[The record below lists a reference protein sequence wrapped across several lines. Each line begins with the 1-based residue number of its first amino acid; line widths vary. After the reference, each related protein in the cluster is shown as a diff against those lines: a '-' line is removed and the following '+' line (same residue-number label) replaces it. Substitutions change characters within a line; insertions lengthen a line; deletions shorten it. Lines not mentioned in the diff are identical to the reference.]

1 MLIYLQL
8 GAVGLVIIATITDH
22 CCQLIIKCKN
32 AAVEMILNSS
42 SKYQELQTEECYEEM
57 AKIKETIENE
67 MTLGDIGK
75 IAVGPWGLRLVNTA
89 LIITQTGF
97 CVAYF
102 IFMGN
107 TIVEMF
113 PIAYKPHNVT
123 PVKKST
129 FLNPTGPATGSP
141 HVLTAAPMNSS
152 TMIPPLEGTSTAP
165 LFVLIVLI
173 PLPFLVAMAYVRSI
187 RKLGPISGVANVT
200 LLAGF
205 FGLLTFL
212 LKGKSFDF
220 KINKRPHPH
229 VSGYF
234 LIHNFLFGERLDTLF
249 TSSDSTISGFTRPH
263 VIGFVVDLFFSTLE
277 SGFIFFTGFPVQFAG
292 CAWTVAVSRKGK
304 IADLNI
310 SEYMGPKLH
319 QFLQMCP
326 SCSIA
331 DCFIP
336 LSLEAKLEESS
347 FEFTMTTD

>member
-1 MLIYLQL
+1 LQL
-8 GAVGLVIIATITDH
+8 GAVGLLIIATITDH

-42 SKYQELQTEECYEEM
+42 PKYQELHTDECYEEM

-89 LIITQTGF
+89 LLITQTGF

-107 TIVEMF
+107 TIAEMF
-113 PIAYKPHNVT
+113 PIAYKSRNMT

-129 FLNPTGPATGSP
+129 LLYPTGADTVSP
-141 HVLTAAPMNSS
+141 HVSTAVLRNSS

-165 LFVLIVLI
+165 PFELIVLI
-173 PLPFLVAMAYVRSI
+173 PLPFLIAMAYVRSI

-212 LKGKSFDF
+212 LKGKNLDF
-220 KINKRPHPH
+220 KVKYMQIT
-229 VSGYF
+229 
-234 LIHNFLFGERLDTLF
+234 LDIAACMLFD
-249 TSSDSTISGFTRPH
+249 
-263 VIGFVVDLFFSTLE
+263 
-277 SGFIFFTGFPVQFAG
+277 
-292 CAWTVAVSRKGK
+292 
-304 IADLNI
+304 
-310 SEYMGPKLH
+310 
-319 QFLQMCP
+319 
-326 SCSIA
+326 
-331 DCFIP
+331 
-336 LSLEAKLEESS
+336 
-347 FEFTMTTD
+347 

>member
-1 MLIYLQL
+1 MYLQL

-89 LIITQTGF
+89 LVITQIGF

-107 TIVEMF
+107 TIAEMF
-113 PIAYKPHNVT
+113 PITYKSQYVT
-123 PVKKST
+123 TVKKSM

-141 HVLTAAPMNSS
+141 VPEPRNSS
-152 TMIPPLEGTSTAP
+152 TMIPPLKGTSTAP
-165 LFVLIVLI
+165 LFVVIVLI

-205 FGLLTFL
+205 FGLLTIL

-220 KINKRPHPH
+220 TIIKSCISFFKLKALKTHFHRVSLNLNKI
-229 VSGYF
+229 
-234 LIHNFLFGERLDTLF
+234 LAI
-249 TSSDSTISGFTRPH
+249 
-263 VIGFVVDLFFSTLE
+263 
-277 SGFIFFTGFPVQFAG
+277 PVG
-292 CAWTVAVSRKGK
+292 RCHK
-304 IADLNI
+304 
-310 SEYMGPKLH
+310 
-319 QFLQMCP
+319 
-326 SCSIA
+326 
-331 DCFIP
+331 
-336 LSLEAKLEESS
+336 
-347 FEFTMTTD
+347 FEN